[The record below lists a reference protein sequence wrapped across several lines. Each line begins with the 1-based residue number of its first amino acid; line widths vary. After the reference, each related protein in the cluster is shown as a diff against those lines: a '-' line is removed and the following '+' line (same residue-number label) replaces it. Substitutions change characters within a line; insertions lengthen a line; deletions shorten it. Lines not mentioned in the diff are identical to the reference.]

1 MIINQTKPASIKNV
15 KTNKTFL
22 ARFGTNNNNNNNN
35 ISSFENVNKNPNSNN
50 NESPIIMK
58 CLNELPKTKVINNK
72 KSNIEIS
79 PPLIKIKNKNLSES
93 SQNEEISIIS
103 NHSSTNSNKD
113 DELLFISSNKNCTSD
128 KIIEY
133 STLAEQ
139 NHSDILTIY
148 SKEKYDNPNPNEI
161 DKQTTIYFQ
170 ETQVFIDR

>member
-1 MIINQTKPASIKNV
+1 MIINQTKPAPIKNV

-22 ARFGTNNNNNNNN
+22 ARFGTNNNN
-35 ISSFENVNKNPNSNN
+35 ISSFDNVNINPNSNN
-50 NESPIIMK
+50 NESPIRMK

-113 DELLFISSNKNCTSD
+113 DELLFISSNKNCKSD
-128 KIIEY
+128 KIIED

-139 NHSDILTIY
+139 NHSEILTIY
-148 SKEKYDNPNPNEI
+148 TSKEKYDNPNEI
-161 DKQTTIYFQ
+161 DKKTTTYFQ
-170 ETQVFIDR
+170 ETQVLTY